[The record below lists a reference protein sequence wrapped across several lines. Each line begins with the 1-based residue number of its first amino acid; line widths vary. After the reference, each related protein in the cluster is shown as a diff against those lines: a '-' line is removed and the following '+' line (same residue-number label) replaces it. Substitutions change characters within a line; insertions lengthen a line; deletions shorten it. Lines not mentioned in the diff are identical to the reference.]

1 MAKLLD
7 DLIMDNQTK
16 AQDSFSVL
24 QLKFPSGVPD
34 IRKLTEE
41 QKAWLQLTFQKITDI
56 KGLQLARNLQK
67 IHNRLVHAEE
77 DISDKELQKMAS
89 FIFENIE
96 KIKKLST
103 K

>member
-1 MAKLLD
+1 
-7 DLIMDNQTK
+7 MDKQTK
-16 AQDSFSVL
+16 SQDSFSVL
-24 QLKFPSGVPD
+24 QLKFPNGISD
-34 IRKLTEE
+34 IKELTEE

-56 KGLQLARNLQK
+56 KGLRLAGNLQK

-96 KIKKLST
+96 EIKRFST

>member
-1 MAKLLD
+1 
-7 DLIMDNQTK
+7 MDNQTK
-16 AQDSFSVL
+16 LQDSLSVL
-24 QLKFPSGVPD
+24 QLKFPNGVPD

-56 KGLQLARNLQK
+56 KGLQLAENLQK

-77 DISDKELQKMAS
+77 DIPDREFQKMAS

-96 KIKKLST
+96 EIKKLSA

>member
-1 MAKLLD
+1 
-7 DLIMDNQTK
+7 MDNQTK
-16 AQDSFSVL
+16 LQDSFSVL
-24 QLKFPSGVPD
+24 QLKFPNGVPD

-56 KGLQLARNLQK
+56 KGLQLAGNLQK

-77 DISDKELQKMAS
+77 DIPDRELQKMSS

-96 KIKKLST
+96 EIKNLSA

>member
-1 MAKLLD
+1 M
-7 DLIMDNQTK
+7 NRQTK
-16 AQDSFSVL
+16 AQDGFSVL
-24 QLKFPSGVPD
+24 QLKFPNGIPD
-34 IRKLTEE
+34 IRELTVE

-56 KGLQLARNLQK
+56 KGLRLAGNLQK

-96 KIKKLST
+96 EIKRLST

>member
-1 MAKLLD
+1 
-7 DLIMDNQTK
+7 MDNQTK

-24 QLKFPSGVPD
+24 QLKFPNSVPD

-56 KGLQLARNLQK
+56 KGLQPAGNLQK

-96 KIKKLST
+96 EIKSLST

>member
-1 MAKLLD
+1 MN
-7 DLIMDNQTK
+7 NQTK

-24 QLKFPSGVPD
+24 QLKFPNGIPD
-34 IRKLTEE
+34 IRKLTED

-56 KGLQLARNLQK
+56 KGLQLAVNLQK

-77 DISDKELQKMAS
+77 DIPDRELQKMAS

-96 KIKKLST
+96 EIKKLSA

>member
-1 MAKLLD
+1 
-7 DLIMDNQTK
+7 MDNQTK
-16 AQDSFSVL
+16 SQDSFSVL
-24 QLKFPSGVPD
+24 QLKFPNCVPD
-34 IRKLTEE
+34 IKKLTEE
-41 QKAWLQLTFQKITDI
+41 QEAWLQLTFQKITNV
-56 KGLQLARNLQK
+56 KGLHLAGNLQK

-96 KIKKLST
+96 DIKKLSL